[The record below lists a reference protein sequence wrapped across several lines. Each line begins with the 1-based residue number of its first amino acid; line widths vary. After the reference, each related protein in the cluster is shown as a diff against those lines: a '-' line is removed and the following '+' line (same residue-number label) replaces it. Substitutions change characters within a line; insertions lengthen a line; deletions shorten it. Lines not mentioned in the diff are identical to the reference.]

1 MSAEMIPTTVGPL
14 ECRRYGEGSPVV
26 LWNSLFVDDRSWA
39 RVEEDLASDHQVI
52 VINGPG
58 HGRSGDPGRR
68 YNQDECATAALQVL
82 AAFGVDNRVDW
93 VGNAWG
99 GAVGIVIA
107 ARHMTA
113 L

>member
-58 HGRSGDPGRR
+58 HGRTGDPGRR